1 MIHSHTTILPDL
13 LDRAAASRPSA
24 HALVTDA
31 ESLTNE
37 DLRARVLAVATGFQR
52 LGVRPMD
59 RVALL
64 LPDGRELVVSL
75 FACFRLGAVAVP
87 LDPGSLPAELTRLFR
102 DCQPR
107 LAIVHE
113 AFRARVRPLRRAF
126 PELPAWVTAG
136 GADAP
141 APPSSRTTLAGL
153 EATVPQI
160 ERLPVP
166 TADCLALLLYT
177 SGTTA
182 RPKGVMHLQGRMARA
197 AAWRAR
203 MVALVPD
210 DVCAAL
216 SPLSHAMGLMG
227 ALLPAVSAGATLL
240 LPARDD
246 PAHVAAMLEADRAT
260 VSLAFPGVYAALSR
274 LGGPAYNLRALRRCY
289 SGGDL
294 LSPDVARAFRERFGV
309 EIREGCGMTELPGYA
324 AVPGDAPNRP
334 GSIGLPAPGVTLRL
348 VDDHEQ
354 DVPAG
359 EVGEIWVKSDVATV
373 GYWNNPAATAA
384 LLHDGWL
391 RTGDLAR
398 ADADGYLYYA
408 GRKAGPLRPPL
419 PPRGC
424 RSSR

>member
-1 MIHSHTTILPDL
+1 MNHSHTTILPDL
-13 LDRAAASRPSA
+13 LDQAAASRPSA
-24 HALVTDA
+24 CALVTDTR
-31 ESLTNE
+31 SLTYE
-37 DLRARVLAVATGFQR
+37 ELRARALAVATGFQR

-64 LPDGRELVVSL
+64 LPDGCELVVSL

-87 LDPGSLPAELTRLFR
+87 LDPGSLPAELTRVFR

-107 LAIVHE
+107 LAIAHE
-113 AFRARVRPLRRAF
+113 RFRARVRPLRRAF
-126 PELPAWVTAG
+126 PELPAWVAAG
-136 GADAP
+136 GVEAP
-141 APPSSRTTLAGL
+141 TPRASRTTLASL
-153 EATVPQI
+153 EATVPQT
-160 ERLPVP
+160 ERLPLP

-182 RPKGVMHLQGRMARA
+182 RPKGVMHIQGRMARA

-203 MVALVPD
+203 MVALVSD
-210 DVCAAL
+210 DVFAAL

-227 ALLPAVSAGATLL
+227 TLLPAVSAGATLL
-240 LPARDD
+240 LPARDA
-246 PAHVAAMLEADRAT
+246 PAHLAAMLEAYRAT
-260 VSLAFPGVYAALSR
+260 VSLAFPGVYASLSR

-294 LSPDVARAFRERFGV
+294 LSPDVVRAFRERFGV

-348 VDDHEQ
+348 VDGHER

-359 EVGEIWVKSDVATV
+359 QVGEIWIKSDVATV

-408 GRKAGPLRPPL
+408 GRKASPLRPPP